1 MCPLLNS
8 FAEPYYVGN
17 SIMSQ
22 SPDNPGVRKP
32 PSLSTVSRLSDAF
45 FLCFSK
51 FSGTQIIYL
60 IL

>member
-22 SPDNPGVRKP
+22 SPDNPGVPKP

-45 FLCFSK
+45 FLMF
-51 FSGTQIIYL
+51 
-60 IL
+60 